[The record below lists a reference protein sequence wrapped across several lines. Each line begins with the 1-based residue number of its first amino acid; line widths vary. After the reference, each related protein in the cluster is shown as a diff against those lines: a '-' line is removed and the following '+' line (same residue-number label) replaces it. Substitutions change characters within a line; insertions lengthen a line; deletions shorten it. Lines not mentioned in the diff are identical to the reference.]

1 VNDVR
6 TVHERADRVFSLVV
20 SVVIITGHLLTARHA
35 LRDHVIT
42 TNGAQCVA
50 QLVGGGGGGGG
61 GAVVIIG
68 RWSTE
73 PLLQQHQTLQQK
85 LG

>member
-6 TVHERADRVFSLVV
+6 TVYERADRVLSLVV
-20 SVVIITGHLLTARHA
+20 TVVIITGHLLTARHA

-42 TNGAQCVA
+42 TNGVQCVA
-50 QLVGGGGGGGG
+50 QLVRGGGGPSGGG

-73 PLLQQHQTLQQK
+73 PLV
-85 LG
+85 

>member
-1 VNDVR
+1 V
-6 TVHERADRVFSLVV
+6 
-20 SVVIITGHLLTARHA
+20 
-35 LRDHVIT
+35 
-42 TNGAQCVA
+42 QCMA
-50 QLVGGGGGGGG
+50 QLVRRGGGGSGGG
-61 GAVVIIG
+61 GAVVITG

>member
-6 TVHERADRVFSLVV
+6 TVHERADRVLSLVV
-20 SVVIITGHLLTARHA
+20 TVVIISGHLLTARHA

-50 QLVGGGGGGGG
+50 QLVSGGSV
-61 GAVVIIG
+61 VVIIG

-73 PLLQQHQTLQQK
+73 PLVQQHQTLQQK

>member
-1 VNDVR
+1 VY
-6 TVHERADRVFSLVV
+6 ERADRVLSLVV
-20 SVVIITGHLLTARHA
+20 TVVIITGHLLTARHA

-50 QLVGGGGGGGG
+50 QLVRGGGGGGGGGG
-61 GAVVIIG
+61 GAVVITG